1 MTDSE
6 KLITEEVE
14 KLTVNTQKSLN
25 HVKSM
30 AIDEAWKLLQIAT
43 ATIIQIIEAIGK
55 DLASPDK
62 KKLAINLISNFYDR
76 VFIIIDIP
84 YIPNFLESY
93 IHSYVKHF
101 LMILVSS
108 TIDSMVTIFRNT
120 GVFLKKQQGL

>member
-101 LMILVSS
+101 LMVLVSS